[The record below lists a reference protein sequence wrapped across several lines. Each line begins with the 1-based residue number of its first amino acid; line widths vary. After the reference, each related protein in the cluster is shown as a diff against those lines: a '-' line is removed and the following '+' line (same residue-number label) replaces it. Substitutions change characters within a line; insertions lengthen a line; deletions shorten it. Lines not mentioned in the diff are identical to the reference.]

1 MDGCSGVHS
10 SRVTHRAA
18 MPFIISSSIMIIAAS
33 NVAGGQCQ
41 W

>member
-18 MPFIISSSIMIIAAS
+18 MPFIISRRIMIAASS
-33 NVAGGQCQ
+33 NVAGG
-41 W
+41 